1 MGMYTG
7 VRFQAK
13 LKPIVAGAMK
23 LCYDSKVLD
32 QFWDTLSKII
42 PIDDDWLK
50 TGRRDFIPFGALS
63 YMPDHW
69 DKSPTGLSG
78 EDWNVCCSLKNY
90 EGEIDTFLSKVLPYL
105 ISEPCEVEYLYEEWE
120 EPKLYMITPEEYKTQ
135 Y

>member
-42 PIDDDWLK
+42 PIDDNWLK
-50 TGRRDFIPFGALS
+50 AGRRDFIPFGALS

-78 EDWNVCCSLKNY
+78 EGWNVCCSLKNY

-120 EPKLYMITPEEYKTQ
+120 EPKLYMITPEEYKT
-135 Y
+135 

>member
-23 LCYDSKVLD
+23 LCYDSKVLG

-50 TGRRDFIPFGALS
+50 AGRRDLIPFGAI
-63 YMPDHW
+63 YMPDNW
-69 DKSPTGLSG
+69 DKSPAGLSG

-90 EGEIDTFLSKVLPYL
+90 EDEVDTFLSKVLPYL
-105 ISEPCEVEYLYEEWE
+105 ISEPCEIEYLYEEWD
-120 EPKLYMITPEEYKTQ
+120 EPEKKLIVPEEYKT
-135 Y
+135 

>member
-13 LKPIVAGAMK
+13 LKPIVAGAIK

-50 TGRRDFIPFGALS
+50 TGRKHFIPFGALS

-135 Y
+135 N